1 MDALREH
8 KEKKFQSVSR
18 GDLKLKELDSPAE
31 KKADEA
37 DKQENES
44 LIAAIKE
51 QLKGRVADVK
61 ISSRLKSSPVCL
73 VSGDEGIS
81 LSMEQILSEID
92 KPMYKASRI
101 LELNP
106 DHELFTTLKNL
117 HTNAPGSENFNDYC
131 DLLYGQALLMEGLP
145 PEDPIA
151 FAARVAKLMVN
162 PGK

>member
-1 MDALREH
+1 MLT
-8 KEKKFQSVSR
+8 
-18 GDLKLKELDSPAE
+18 
-31 KKADEA
+31 
-37 DKQENES
+37 
-44 LIAAIKE
+44 AIKE

-117 HTNAPGSENFNDYC
+117 HTNAP
-131 DLLYGQALLMEGLP
+131 
-145 PEDPIA
+145 
-151 FAARVAKLMVN
+151 
-162 PGK
+162 

>member
-1 MDALREH
+1 
-8 KEKKFQSVSR
+8 
-18 GDLKLKELDSPAE
+18 
-31 KKADEA
+31 
-37 DKQENES
+37 
-44 LIAAIKE
+44 
-51 QLKGRVADVK
+51 
-61 ISSRLKSSPVCL
+61 
-73 VSGDEGIS
+73 
-81 LSMEQILSEID
+81 MEQILSEID